1 MLTSNASSKQSKSY
15 NQAFCNSSE
24 RKVKKP
30 PKTPKTP
37 MVNQIQNILKE
48 LPSQS
53 SKKQK
58 IFTYSNLKRTST
70 VAKQKSAAP
79 GEDLPEWMWDEA
91 RF

>member
-1 MLTSNASSKQSKSY
+1 
-15 NQAFCNSSE
+15 
-24 RKVKKP
+24 
-30 PKTPKTP
+30 

-91 RF
+91 RFQAILHEASDKMGWEEEDIEYYI